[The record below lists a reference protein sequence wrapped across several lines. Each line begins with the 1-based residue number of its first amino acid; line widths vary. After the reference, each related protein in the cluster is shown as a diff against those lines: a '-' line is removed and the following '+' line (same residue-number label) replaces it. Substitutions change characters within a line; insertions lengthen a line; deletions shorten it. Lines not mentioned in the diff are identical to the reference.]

1 LSAFEYVFTF
11 YSLVLGLAAANVV
24 TGFADMWRER
34 SRIAVGLCVP
44 LVALSLLIGIM
55 NAWVTYWQNGASVEM
70 GPSRMIGSALI
81 ALPYVFAS
89 KVMFPAPG
97 EAASLEDH
105 YFAHRRV
112 LLLALAAPPLVGR
125 VFAWM
130 ATGQFVQ
137 PGPEVLY
144 FNARIAIPLLLL
156 LAPGK
161 LINRLGL
168 GVLLVVLI
176 TGLFR

>member
-1 LSAFEYVFTF
+1 
-11 YSLVLGLAAANVV
+11 
-24 TGFADMWRER
+24 
-34 SRIAVGLCVP
+34 
-44 LVALSLLIGIM
+44 
-55 NAWVTYWQNGASVEM
+55 
-70 GPSRMIGSALI
+70 
-81 ALPYVFAS
+81 
-89 KVMFPAPG
+89 
-97 EAASLEDH
+97 
-105 YFAHRRV
+105 
-112 LLLALAAPPLVGR
+112 
-125 VFAWM
+125 M

-137 PGPEVLY
+137 PGLEALY

>member
-1 LSAFEYVFTF
+1 MSAFEYVFTF

-34 SRIAVGLCVP
+34 SRIAVGICVP
-44 LVALSLLIGIM
+44 LVALSLLVGIM

-130 ATGQFVQ
+130 APVSSFSRVWRRSTSM
-137 PGPEVLY
+137 PGSPFPCCCCWPPASSSIVSDLECC
-144 FNARIAIPLLLL
+144 FSS
-156 LAPGK
+156 
-161 LINRLGL
+161 
-168 GVLLVVLI
+168 
-176 TGLFR
+176 